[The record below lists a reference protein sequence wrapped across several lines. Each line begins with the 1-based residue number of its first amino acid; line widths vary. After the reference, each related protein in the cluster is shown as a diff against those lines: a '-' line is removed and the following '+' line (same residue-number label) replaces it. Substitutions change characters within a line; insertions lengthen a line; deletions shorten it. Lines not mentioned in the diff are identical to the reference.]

1 MCVSPPFQQIL
12 IDGAGHL
19 LGRLASIVAK
29 STLQGMCV
37 SWEVACS
44 LEKHFLDSKNF
55 ICLRDRGIGNPL
67 G

>member
-1 MCVSPPFQQIL
+1 MCVLPPFQQIL

-37 SWEVACS
+37 SRESLVDWRSICHQPKLCS
-44 LEKHFLDSKNF
+44 A
-55 ICLRDRGIGNPL
+55 DRMV
-67 G
+67 